1 MSQQDR
7 IDLEHY
13 SVTARPVATEDVA
26 RLHELA
32 VGVGW
37 PHRPEDLRQIISLAK
52 GYVACDEIGR
62 VGGSALWFPLG
73 EDTACIGMVITPP
86 RMQSRGAG
94 RWLMQRV
101 LRDIG
106 KREII
111 VNATPQAV
119 RLYEQL
125 GFGKCGLGQQ
135 MQGHTKAPDTPPAV
149 PAGLTLRPLSGAD
162 LPALQALD
170 REATGHD
177 RTAVL
182 LCMLE
187 PADAVLLLDRGG
199 APVGYAFSRPFG
211 RGELLG
217 PVIARNDDEAIAL
230 ASHFLLRH
238 VGSYMRLDT
247 LVRPGKFTDF
257 VENCGLAISTTIT
270 QMRLNPKAAA
280 SGTTHSYA
288 MAGQA
293 FG

>member
-73 EDTACIGMVITPP
+73 EDAACIGMVITPP

-94 RWLMQRV
+94 SWLMQKV
-101 LRDIG
+101 LSDIG
-106 KREII
+106 KREIF
-111 VNATPQAV
+111 VNATPQAI

-125 GFGKCGLGQQ
+125 GFGEYGLGQQ
-135 MQGHTKAPDTPPAV
+135 MQGHTKAPETPPPV
-149 PAGLTLRPLSGAD
+149 PTGLALRPLSRVD
-162 LPALQALD
+162 LPALLALD
-170 REATGHD
+170 REASGHD

-182 LCMLE
+182 LRMLE
-187 PADAVLLLDRGG
+187 PADGVLLLDEGG
-199 APVGYAFSRPFG
+199 AAVGYAFSRPFG

-230 ASHFLLRH
+230 ANHFLLRH
-238 VGSYMRLDT
+238 IGNYMRLDT
-247 LVRPGKFTDF
+247 LAPPGKFTDF
-257 VENCGLAISTTIT
+257 VESCGLAASTTIT
-270 QMRLNPKAAA
+270 HMRLNPKAVG
-280 SGTTHSYA
+280 SGTVRSYA
-288 MAGQA
+288 MVGQA

>member
-7 IDLEHY
+7 IDLDHY
-13 SVTARPVATEDVA
+13 SVTARPVATDDVD
-26 RLHELA
+26 RLHELTI
-32 VGVGW
+32 GVGW
-37 PHRPEDLRQIISLAK
+37 PHRPEDLRQILSLAK

-62 VGGSALWFPLG
+62 ISGSALWFPFG
-73 EDTACIGMVITPP
+73 EDAACIGMVITPP

-94 RWLMQRV
+94 SWLMRRV

-106 KREII
+106 KHEII

-125 GFGKCGLGQQ
+125 GFGKFGVGQL
-135 MQGHTKAPDTPPAV
+135 MQGHVKASGMTKPV
-149 PAGLTLRPLSGAD
+149 PEGLMLRPFCRSD
-162 LPALQALD
+162 LPALLALD

-187 PADAVLLLDRGG
+187 LADAVLLFDGSG
-199 APVGYAFSRPFG
+199 AAVGYAFSRPFG

-217 PVIARNDDEAIAL
+217 PVIARNDDEATVL
-230 ASHFLLRH
+230 ASHFLSRH
-238 VGSYMRLDT
+238 IGSYMRLDT
-247 LVRPGKFTDF
+247 LAHPGIFTDF
-257 VENCGLAISTTIT
+257 VESCGLMGSTKIT
-270 QMRLNPKAAA
+270 HMRLNPQAAK
-280 SGTTHSYA
+280 SGILRSYA
-288 MAGQA
+288 MVGQA